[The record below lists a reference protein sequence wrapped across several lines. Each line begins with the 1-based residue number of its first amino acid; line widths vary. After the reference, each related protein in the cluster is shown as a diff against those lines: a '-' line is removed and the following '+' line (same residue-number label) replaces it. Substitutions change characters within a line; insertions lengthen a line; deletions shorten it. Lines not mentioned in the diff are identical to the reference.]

1 VSVLNQL
8 ETCLKQIETFAI
20 NSAKHFRATMTMS
33 EMALLEDELLLA
45 PVEQINMALMSF
57 RCRSDL
63 FESDFAA
70 ALLAAR
76 MSIRSTDE
84 T

>member
-1 VSVLNQL
+1 
-8 ETCLKQIETFAI
+8 
-20 NSAKHFRATMTMS
+20 MTMS
-33 EMALLEDELLLA
+33 EMALLEDVLLLA